1 MPLYET
7 GASNPRAAIR
17 DVGYVHAKFPR
28 YEVRPAIKED
38 IKASNP
44 LCRQVHGFNRG
55 GELRE
60 AIDARTAR
68 VVERQRGRLLCS
80 CGRRDHQGLEA
91 MIGASPAFPGPR
103 HADDLDNRRP
113 LQRARR
119 SLSPIGT
126 VLKFLRAPTDFLVG
140 PSGEA

>member
-1 MPLYET
+1 M
-7 GASNPRAAIR
+7 ASNL
-17 DVGYVHAKFPR
+17 
-28 YEVRPAIKED
+28 
-38 IKASNP
+38 

-68 VVERQRGRLLCS
+68 VVEQNGSDHRVRRRGRLLCS
-80 CGRRDHQGLEA
+80 CSRRDHQGLEA

-103 HADDLDNRRP
+103 HANDLDDRRP